1 MCRIAGLINF
11 ELPASVNK
19 RTVEN
24 MCALQKHGGPD
35 DGGIYISEN
44 QQLVLGNRRLSLLD
58 LTADGHMPMV
68 YQNRFF
74 ITYNGEIYNYKAIKS
89 ELIVLGHHFSN
100 QTDTEVILAA
110 FAQWGPLAFNR
121 LKGMFAFALYDQQE
135 NELYLVR
142 DTAGIKPL
150 YYASNTTGIIFASEV
165 RAFQAAEVKPLNN
178 ESWPIYLLAYGHIP
192 EPISTLK
199 NVQSLPKGFYLK
211 YELGT
216 KSISLQSFAHY
227 SFSNRIFDATEAN
240 QRVAQQLEMA
250 VEQHLLAD
258 APIGV
263 FLSGGLDSGIIAAL
277 ASKYKQTAL
286 NSLSIYFE
294 EKEYSEKQYQDILI
308 NHLNCNAH
316 QLLLNETEFNQSFPS
331 ILNDMDMPSCDG
343 INTWFISKYAATNGL
358 KAVLSGVGGD
368 ELFGGYPSFNRMGK
382 AILLQHLPNFIKQ
395 AGKKSKFKRLSR
407 MSYLQLD
414 GLKGLYLF
422 LRGNF
427 TPNDIAQQLGAYE
440 NDVWNTLNDMP
451 TLQEMPCLDDKNK
464 ASWVEFNMY
473 MQNQLLRDSDVMS
486 MIHGVEIRVPFLDD
500 EVIRLANSI
509 QPETKYAGALPKQ
522 FLIDAFWDDI
532 PQAIWDRPKMGFSF
546 PFAKWLS
553 NSAYVK
559 ELMVNGNEQ
568 SNKNFQNFVNGK
580 MHWSHMM
587 SLVILNH
594 RNAI

>member
-1 MCRIAGLINF
+1 MCRIAGMIDF
-11 ELPASVNK
+11 ELPAAINQL
-19 RTVEN
+19 TVEN

-35 DGGIYISEN
+35 DGGIFVSQNE
-44 QQLVLGNRRLSLLD
+44 QLILGNRRLSLLD
-58 LTADGHMPMV
+58 LSSDGHMPMA
-68 YQNRFF
+68 YLNRFF
-74 ITYNGEIYNYKAIKS
+74 ITYNGEIYNYKSLKT
-89 ELIVLGHHFSN
+89 ELLHLGHQFSN

-110 FAQWGPLAFNR
+110 FAQWGPLSFNR

-150 YYASNTTGIIFASEV
+150 YYSSNTNGLVFASEV
-165 RAFQAAEVKPLNN
+165 RAFQAAETKPANN
-178 ESWPIYLLAYGHIP
+178 PAWPIYLLAYGHIP
-192 EPISTLK
+192 EPVSTLQ

-211 YELGT
+211 YELHT
-216 KSISLQSFAHY
+216 RSVSIQSFAHY
-227 SFSNRIFDATEAN
+227 SFSNQISDATEAN
-240 QRVAQQLEMA
+240 QLVAQQLEQA

-277 ASKYKQTAL
+277 ASKYKNKDL

-294 EKEYSEKQYQDILI
+294 EKAYSEKEYQDILI
-308 NHLNCNAH
+308 EHLQCNAY
-316 QLLLNETEFNQSFPS
+316 QLLLNESAFNQSFPS

-343 INTWFISKYAATNGL
+343 INTWFISKYAADNGL

-382 AILLQHLPNFIKQ
+382 AILLQNLPGFINQ
-395 AGKKSKFKRLSR
+395 IGKKSKYKRLNR

-427 TPNDIAQQLGAYE
+427 TPHDIAQQLGAYE
-440 NDVWNTLNDMP
+440 TDVWNIVNDMP
-451 TLQEMPCLDDKNK
+451 ILQDMPCLDDKNK

-500 EVIRLANSI
+500 QVIRLANSI

-522 FLIDAFWDDI
+522 FLIDAFVDDL
-532 PQAIWDRPKMGFSF
+532 PNAIWNRPKMGFSF

-553 NSAYVK
+553 NSEYVK
-559 ELMVNGNEQ
+559 ALMENGNEQ
-568 SNKNFQNFVNGK
+568 SNKNFQNFLSGK

-594 RNAI
+594 RKAI